1 MRSNRDTQMTP
12 TMNTTECAPV
22 VASPV
27 PAAHGKKRKVAAALA
42 ATTTLAAAGLVL
54 PVSPASAVTVRPGAR
69 VGQLDVLLDSTET
82 KRAATSWWGAQT
94 VCWPVTAAAFK
105 GGPGMA
111 AVVNVTCTAAVA
123 TCAAQAYYAGRR
135 AGMTFYLPM
144 GYFCWKY

>member
-1 MRSNRDTQMTP
+1 MRSNRNSQMTP
-12 TMNTTECAPV
+12 TNTTECAHTE
-22 VASPV
+22 SPV
-27 PAAHGKKRKVAAALA
+27 APDAKGKRRKITTALA
-42 ATTTLAAAGLVL
+42 AATTLAAAGLVL
-54 PVSPASAVTVRPGAR
+54 PASPASAVTVRPGAR